1 MYRTFT
7 NPQIRTSRPPSRP
20 LSRCLPSTCCHTLTS
35 RWSGSVSYPQIHKSN
50 CHPVRLRGAFPRRG
64 CRTSPS
70 LRSGSV
76 SYPQIKKF
84 AHLLFITQGSY
95 RISYCR
101 SKSLN
106 SYSYKGHKY
115 RSNTSQ

>member
-7 NPQIRTSRPPSRP
+7 NPQIRTSRPPSHP
-20 LSRCLPSTCCHTLTS
+20 LSRCLPSTCCHTLPS

-50 CHPVRLRGAFPRRG
+50 CHPVRLRGAFPRLG

-84 AHLLFITQGSY
+84 EHPLFITQGSY
-95 RISYCR
+95 RISNRC

-106 SYSYKGHKY
+106 TYRNKGNKY
-115 RSNTSQ
+115 RSNTCQ